1 MYGLNGNENE
11 NEKKKEKKRREYKFR
26 VLKGDTK
33 SVSLVKGLEFKEV
46 RHCDSKKRVKR
57 PMC

>member
-1 MYGLNGNENE
+1 LNGNENE